1 MKKSYI
7 AAALVLTSTMV
18 MGAAAVSQ
26 SRNVTA
32 TFRPD
37 ITLKVNGTA
46 YTVRD
51 TTGAQVSPLI
61 YNGTTYLPLSSLGQL
76 LDVNV
81 SWDAATNTV
90 NISDAATA
98 SAYIGEAKAKEI
110 ALNHAGL
117 TAGQVT
123 FLQLKLD
130 WENGRQVYEVE
141 FYSSN
146 KEYDYEIDAS
156 TGSIVGYDYD
166 IENYTI
172 PSTGASTTTGLI
184 GEAKAKE
191 IALNHAGL
199 TSSQVSFVLAKL
211 DWENGRQVYEVEFY
225 SGNKEYDYEID
236 ASTGAIR
243 SYDYDIENYT
253 IPSTGA
259 STGASASTGL
269 IGEAKAKEI
278 ALNHAGLTSSQV
290 SFVQTKLDWENG
302 RQVYEVEFYSGNKEY
317 DYEIDAASGAI
328 RGYDFD
334 IENYT
339 IPSTSTS
346 ASNGSY
352 ISREKAQQLAQ
363 AKAPGATLIKLE
375 LDYDDG
381 RAVYEGELRD
391 GRTEYEFE
399 IDASTGSFIKWSQ
412 DWD

>member
-1 MKKSYI
+1 MKKSYL

-51 TTGAQVSPLI
+51 SNGTQVSPLI

-81 SWDAATNTV
+81 SWDGATNTV
-90 NISDAATA
+90 NITDADTV
-98 SAYIGEAKAKEI
+98 SSYIGEARAKEI

-141 FYSSN
+141 FYSGN

-172 PSTGASTTTGLI
+172 PSTGTSTSTGLI

-191 IALNHAGL
+191 IALSHAGL
-199 TSSQVSFVLAKL
+199 TSSQVSFVQAKL
-211 DWENGRQVYEVEFY
+211 DWDDGRQVYDVDFY

-236 ASTGAIR
+236 ASTGSIR
-243 SYDYDIENYT
+243 SYDYDIENYI
-253 IPSTGA
+253 IPSTG
-259 STGASASTGL
+259 
-269 IGEAKAKEI
+269 
-278 ALNHAGLTSSQV
+278 
-290 SFVQTKLDWENG
+290 
-302 RQVYEVEFYSGNKEY
+302 
-317 DYEIDAASGAI
+317 
-328 RGYDFD
+328 
-334 IENYT
+334 
-339 IPSTSTS
+339 TSTS
-346 ASNGSY
+346 QSGNY

-363 AKAPGATLIKLE
+363 AKAPNATLVKLE
-375 LDYDDG
+375 FDFDDG

-391 GRTEYEFE
+391 GRTEYDFE
-399 IDASTGSFIKWSQ
+399 IDATTGSFIKWSQ
-412 DWD
+412 DWDD